1 LKLFEGALRKNNN
14 AFTISQEL
22 KVNENDFI
30 DFAEFMKLRS
40 LGGFMSGL
48 LIIPQGKPYE

>member
-1 LKLFEGALRKNNN
+1 LKTPYIRITTYLPS
-14 AFTISQEL
+14 SQEL
-22 KVNENDFI
+22 KVNEKDFI